1 MLAEWNEGWVMP
13 RCMIVPTELSEL
25 PYYSDEMLEAY
36 QTFQNYIVDTY
47 NLLDSEI
54 PLVDGHTAEKML
66 KNTWEDV
73 LIVYVARWCYFS
85 NLMEFRL
92 HDLVRRGVFEPIE
105 HEFRI
110 VKVSGLLDQS
120 SLVQVNHHI

>member
-1 MLAEWNEGWVMP
+1 MP
-13 RCMIVPTELSEL
+13 RCMIVPTELNEI
-25 PYYSDEMLEAY
+25 PYYTDEMLEAY
-36 QTFQNYIVDTY
+36 QTFQSYIVESY
-47 NLLDSEI
+47 SLLDSEI
-54 PLVDGHTAEKML
+54 PLVDGQTAEKML

-110 VKVSGLLDQS
+110 VKVSSLLEQS
-120 SLVQVNHHI
+120 SLVQNRIPYNGSSTA